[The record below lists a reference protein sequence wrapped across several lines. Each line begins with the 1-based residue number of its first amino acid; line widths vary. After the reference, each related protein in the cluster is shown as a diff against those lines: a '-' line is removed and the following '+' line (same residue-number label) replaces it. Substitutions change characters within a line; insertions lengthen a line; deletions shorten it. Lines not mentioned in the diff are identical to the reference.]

1 MQSLLATFSLQKFAR
16 THHPFL
22 IFLLILVLLWLYA
35 EIPKQIQRKWIA
47 ALILYILVWIDE
59 DIIKFALFLCI
70 LRNGV
75 QKITIVLFVS
85 WLIVGN
91 EIWSFALQNRVSEFV
106 IGRRLFFVQFC
117 TANHTGTWFSE
128 VQFYTWYCEEQ
139 NVHKVSYEIGFI
151 YDLFYRF

>member
-70 LRNGV
+70 LLNGV

-106 IGRRLFFVQFC
+106 IGRRLFFVQFYIRI
-117 TANHTGTWFSE
+117 TISAKNM
-128 VQFYTWYCEEQ
+128 
-139 NVHKVSYEIGFI
+139 I
-151 YDLFYRF
+151 